1 MAFDNDVAVLEIA
14 QPCSS
19 LKNAW
24 KNTIEPA
31 SRKSAI
37 GCEGWTTVIR
47 HILTVLLRTRHH
59 GERRHPANCRNEL
72 APPHSGTRSVVVQAR
87 RIPVLDRHRTGC
99 CITTGAARGGTLRV
113 PQRSSAFAHA
123 GCNQICLGWRVHHA
137 AGVVAQ
143 RGDRGTRHQLRL
155 SSNPESVRS
164 GGSSTFRHLVA
175 RGQDTVGL
183 GIGQM
188 ARILAK
194 VVRFLPHDPEK
205 PRARN

>member
-99 CITTGAARGGTLRV
+99 CITTGAARGVTLRV
-113 PQRSSAFAHA
+113 KLSQSSRLPISPFCLRQWTSFAEAGQADHA
-123 GCNQICLGWRVHHA
+123 GRRRSQFSTIRHESHTGFEELDM
-137 AGVVAQ
+137 VVTWDT
-143 RGDRGTRHQLRL
+143 GI
-155 SSNPESVRS
+155 SVECELFCKS
-164 GGSSTFRHLVA
+164 
-175 RGQDTVGL
+175 
-183 GIGQM
+183 
-188 ARILAK
+188 IL
-194 VVRFLPHDPEK
+194 
-205 PRARN
+205 RARRSRSASAGRMR